1 MASMNSAMPFVQC
14 CEHTYMILFE
24 LEGISLLRQ
33 EDLVESLL
41 EVVVDR
47 PMHSMCDRHESRF
60 PDVDRLYMWDD
71 AIVWVWDGTHE
82 QCYALGGDV
91 WMVQIRSVSANS

>member
-1 MASMNSAMPFVQC
+1 
-14 CEHTYMILFE
+14 MILFE
-24 LEGISLLRQ
+24 LEGISLLRH
-33 EDLVESLL
+33 EDLVESIL
-41 EVVVDR
+41 EVVVDW

-82 QCYALGGDV
+82 QRYALGGDV